1 MDACH
6 LNYIKNLKKKTTKS
20 QEFSYFKNI
29 YKDYP
34 YIWCMNGYRHYI
46 NWPPPTPP
54 LKSTVKVYACIIV
67 LKEE

>member
-1 MDACH
+1 MFEKFSFWLNQLMDACH

-34 YIWCMNGYRHYI
+34 YI
-46 NWPPPTPP
+46 
-54 LKSTVKVYACIIV
+54 
-67 LKEE
+67 